1 MGEIRSERDGA
12 VAVVSLAAPER
23 RNALVPEMAG
33 ELVAACEE
41 IDADPGIGAA
51 VIRADGAS
59 FCSGAHRD
67 LLATCA
73 ADPADAGNYAALDQI
88 YQAFTRVGQLRV
100 PVIAAV
106 RGHAVG
112 AGVNLVLAAD
122 LRIMADTAQIAT
134 GFADIGVH
142 PGGGHFTL
150 MNRLAGREATAALSL
165 FGERV
170 SGADAAR
177 IGLAWAA
184 LPGDEVE
191 PRCLELAHRVAR
203 RPALARAMTR
213 SFRLSAGPPALSWQA
228 ALETERGI
236 QLWSLR
242 NSLDFGRLDVPAA

>member
-1 MGEIRSERDGA
+1 MGEIRFERDGT
-12 VAVVSLAAPER
+12 VAIVSLAAPQR
-23 RNALVPEMAG
+23 RNALLPEMAA
-33 ELVAACEE
+33 ELVAVCAQ
-41 IDADPGIGAA
+41 IDADSEVGAV

-73 ADPADAGNYAALDQI
+73 ADPTDAGNYAALDQV
-88 YQAFTRVGQLRV
+88 YQAFTRVGQLQV

-122 LRIMADTAQIAT
+122 LRIIADTAMIAT

-150 MNRLAGREATAALSL
+150 MNRLVGREATAALSL
-165 FGERV
+165 FSERI
-170 SGADAAR
+170 SGSDAAR

-184 LPGDEVE
+184 LPADEVE
-191 PRCLELAHRVAR
+191 PRCLELARRVAA

-213 SFRLSAGPPALSWQA
+213 SFRLSAGPPALPWQA
-228 ALETERGI
+228 ALEAERAS

-242 NSLDFGRLDVPAA
+242 NSLDFGR

>member
-12 VAVVSLAAPER
+12 VAVVSLAAPDR
-23 RNALVPEMAG
+23 RNALVPEMAR

-41 IDADPGIGAA
+41 IDATTEIGAA

-59 FCSGAHRD
+59 FCAGAHRD

-73 ADPADAGNYAALDQI
+73 ADPTDERNYAALDQI
-88 YQAFTRVGQLRV
+88 YQAFTRVGQLQV

-122 LRIMADTAQIAT
+122 LRIVADTAQIAP
-134 GFADIGVH
+134 GFAGIGVH

-165 FGERV
+165 FGEHI

-191 PRCLELAHRVAR
+191 PRCLELARRVAR
-203 RPALARAMTR
+203 RPALARSMTR

-228 ALETERGI
+228 ALEAERAS

-242 NSLDFGRLDVPAA
+242 NSLDLGR

>member
-1 MGEIRSERDGA
+1 MGEIRLDREGP
-12 VAVVSLAAPER
+12 VAIVSLAAPDR
-23 RNALVPEMAG
+23 RNALVPAMAA
-33 ELVAACEE
+33 ELVAVCEQ
-41 IDADPGIGAA
+41 IDADHGVGAA

-59 FCSGAHRD
+59 FCAGAHRD
-67 LLATCA
+67 LLAACA
-73 ADPADAGNYAALDQI
+73 VDPTDADNYAALDLV
-88 YQAFTRVGQLRV
+88 YQAFTRVGQLQV

-122 LRIMADTAQIAT
+122 LRIIAETAQLAT

-150 MNRLAGREATAALSL
+150 MNRLVGREATAALSL

-170 SGADAAR
+170 CGRDAAR

-184 LPGDEVE
+184 PPADEVE
-191 PRCLELAHRVAR
+191 PRCLELARRVAA
-203 RPALARAMTR
+203 RPALARATTR
-213 SFRLSAGPPALSWQA
+213 SFRLSVGPPALPWQA
-228 ALETERGI
+228 ALETERAS

-242 NSLDFGRLDVPAA
+242 NSLDLGR